1 MSAPSTTT
9 TAYAT
14 GNLADILREQA
25 RLRPDQPAIIDT
37 HRGQTRVTTF
47 AALERRVEQ
56 AAALLWQ
63 NGLRPGDTVLALQPM
78 SLELY
83 VALIAIFR
91 SGLTAMFVDPS
102 VGMAQVE
109 RCCALAQPQAFIGS
123 VRAHLLRLLA
133 PSVGRIPRK
142 FVIGAR
148 FMPGAISWSRADQ
161 LVPREEIVA
170 CAPDAPALLT
180 FTSGSTGQPKAMLRT
195 HGFLLA
201 QHDVLRRNFAAD
213 TITVSDAG
221 GDVSMTALPVFVLAD
236 LASGTTSLIPPGNL
250 RRPGAID
257 PAPVVAD
264 ILRYQ
269 PRRAGASPAFWER
282 ITAYCQQQHI
292 TLPSLEAIYTGGA
305 PVFPR
310 LLDALHVCAPQAR
323 IVAIYGSTEA
333 EPIAHIARDDIL
345 PGDNAAMQ
353 SGAGLLAGAPVS
365 EIALCILP
373 DRWGTPLGPYAPD
386 EFERE
391 SLPAGEPGEIV
402 VSGSHIGAG
411 YVGGVG
417 DAETKIRVGETIWH
431 RTGDAGYLDAR
442 GRLWLLG
449 RCFAR
454 TEDAHGTVYPF
465 AVEAA
470 VSAHPAVRRSA
481 MVAWRGQRLLLI
493 EPAYPLYDGELDT
506 LKQSLAWA
514 HLDGIR
520 IVPRIPV
527 DRRHNAK
534 VDYPA
539 LMKLLERMG

>member
-1 MSAPSTTT
+1 VSAAS
-9 TAYAT
+9 TAYTT

-25 RLRPDQPAIIDT
+25 RQRPEQPAIIDT
-37 HRGQTRVTTF
+37 LRGQTRVTTF
-47 AALERRVEQ
+47 AALERRVGQ

-63 NGLRPGDTVLALQPM
+63 AGLRPGDTVLALQPM

-102 VGMAQVE
+102 AGMEQVE
-109 RCCALAQPQAFIGS
+109 RCCALARPQAFIGS

-148 FMPGAISWSRADQ
+148 FMPGAIAWSRADQ
-161 LVPREEIVA
+161 LAPREEIVA

-201 QHDVLRRNFAAD
+201 QHDVLRRNFAA
-213 TITVSDAG
+213 TDAS

-236 LASGTTSLIPPGNL
+236 LASGATSLIPPGNL
-250 RRPGAID
+250 RKPGAID

-282 ITAYCQQQHI
+282 IAAYCQRQGM

-310 LLDALHVCAPQAR
+310 LLDALRACAPQAR

-345 PGDNAAMQ
+345 PEDCAAMQ
-353 SGAGLLAGAPVS
+353 SGAGLLAGMPVP
-365 EIALCILP
+365 EIALRILP

-386 EFERE
+386 EFERTA
-391 SLPAGEPGEIV
+391 LPPGQPGEIV
-402 VSGSHIGAG
+402 VSGAHIGAG

-454 TEDAHGTVYPF
+454 IVDARGTVYPF

-481 MVAWRGQRLLLI
+481 MVAWRGRRLLLI
-493 EPAYPLYDGELDT
+493 ESAYPLYDGEVDT
-506 LKQSLAWA
+506 LRQSLAWA
-514 HLDGIR
+514 HLDAVR
-520 IVPRIPV
+520 VVPRIPV

-539 LMKLLERMG
+539 LMKQLERRG

>member
-9 TAYAT
+9 STASTAYAT

-25 RLRPDQPAIIDT
+25 RQRPDQPAIIDT
-37 HRGQTRVTTF
+37 YRGQTRVTTF
-47 AALERRVEQ
+47 AALERRVGQ
-56 AAALLWQ
+56 AAELLWQ
-63 NGLRPGDTVLALQPM
+63 SGLRPGDTVLALHPM
-78 SLELY
+78 SLDLY

-102 VGMAQVE
+102 AGMDQVE
-109 RCCALAQPQAFIGS
+109 RCCALARPQAFIGS
-123 VRAHLLRLLA
+123 VRAHMLRLLA

-148 FMPGAISWSRADQ
+148 FMPGAIPWSRADQ
-161 LVPREEIVA
+161 LAPREEIVA
-170 CAPDAPALLT
+170 CVHDTPALLT

-201 QHDVLRRNFAAD
+201 QHDVLRRNFANDAD
-213 TITVSDAG
+213 TSDN
-221 GDVSMTALPVFVLAD
+221 VSMTALPVFVLAD
-236 LASGTTSLIPPGNL
+236 LASGTTSLIPPGDL
-250 RRPGAID
+250 RKPGAIE
-257 PAPVVAD
+257 PASVVAD

-282 ITAYCQQQHI
+282 IAAFCQQRHI

-310 LLDALHVCAPQAR
+310 LLDALRACAPQAR
-323 IVAIYGSTEA
+323 VVAIYGSTEA
-333 EPIAHIARDDIL
+333 EPIAHIARDAIL
-345 PGDNAAMQ
+345 PEDSAAMQ
-353 SGAGLLAGAPVS
+353 SGAGLLAGVPVP
-365 EIALCILP
+365 EIALRILP

-386 EFERE
+386 DFERE
-391 SLPAGEPGEIV
+391 SLPEGQPGEIV
-402 VSGSHIGAG
+402 VSGAHIGAG

-417 DAETKIRVGETIWH
+417 DVETKIRIGETIWH

-454 TEDAHGTVYPF
+454 IEDTDGTVYPF

-470 VSAHPAVRRSA
+470 VSAHPAIRRSA
-481 MVAWRGQRLLLI
+481 MVSWRGQRLLLI

-506 LKQSLAWA
+506 LRQSLAWA
-514 HLDGIR
+514 HLDTIR
-520 IVPRIPV
+520 VVPRIPV

-539 LMKLLERMG
+539 LMKLLERMD